1 MLIWGFVLAASLVA
15 TLVYRHFFHPLSH
28 IPGPRIGITT
38 RAWQSWRYLK
48 GHWHEDILGL
58 HARYGPVV
66 RIAPNAVSMLDATQG
81 LRTIYGHGTKAT
93 KTDWYL
99 IWNSS
104 GRIANTSF
112 SEIDV
117 SEHSRKRK
125 QVAKAYAMTSILRM
139 EDYIQAVVDL
149 SRETFAQC
157 VAEASKGEA
166 VLDMAVYTQS
176 FAFDVL
182 GEIGFGGNFDLLKT
196 RGQGPSKSIVE
207 AIDLSF
213 LVLANS
219 GYLPGKLRWLKSNG
233 IRRICKLFNIDL
245 SKLQQLFQVTQYA
258 DEMAMKRKQEKAS
271 RTDLLQQF
279 IDSKTSDGKP
289 LDHPELLGEVVS
301 LLGAG
306 ADTSAIGIRAVL
318 GPLVV
323 DRTCYTRL
331 TVEID
336 SFYTSQNLEGREIR
350 YTECLEL
357 PYLQAVIKEGLR
369 MHPSIQFQ
377 LPRFAPEGGVTICDA
392 FIPGGTE
399 ISMSPL
405 ASNRDKAV
413 FGKDADVW
421 NPDRWLESNERSAWM
436 DKHLATFG
444 YGARSCLGKNIALV
458 EINLYVVQ
466 LLRHF
471 KLEIANPSEPWKV
484 HTCWSS
490 SQKDMFMKVVKRN
503 W

>member
-1 MLIWGFVLAASLVA
+1 M
-15 TLVYRHFFHPLSH
+15 
-28 IPGPRIGITT
+28 GIST
-38 RAWQSWRYLK
+38 RAWQIWRYLK
-48 GHWHEDILGL
+48 GQWHEDILDL
-58 HARYGPVV
+58 HARYGPLV
-66 RIAPNAVSMLDATQG
+66 RIGPNAVSMLDATHG

-125 QVAKAYAMTSILRM
+125 QVAKAYAMTSILKM
-139 EDYIQAVVDL
+139 EEYIQGAVDL

-157 VAEASKGEA
+157 IEEASKSEA
-166 VLDMAVYTQS
+166 VLDMAIYTQA

-182 GEIGFGGNFDLLKT
+182 GEIGFGGSFDLLKT
-196 RGQGPSKSIVE
+196 RGQGESKSIVE

-219 GYLPGKLRWLKSNG
+219 GYLPGKLRWLKSNV
-233 IRRICKLFNIDL
+233 IRVVCKLFNVDL
-245 SKLQQLFQVTQYA
+245 SKLQQLFKVTQYA
-258 DEMAMKRKQEKAS
+258 EEMVLKRQQEKAS

-279 IDSKTSDGKP
+279 IDSKTSNGDP
-289 LDHPELLGEVVS
+289 LDQRELLGEVVS

-306 ADTSAIGIRAVL
+306 ADTSAIGIRSVL
-318 GPLVV
+318 GSLLV
-323 DRTCYTRL
+323 DRAGYTKL
-331 TVEID
+331 THEID
-336 SFYTSQNLEGREIR
+336 SFYVTQNLEGREIK

-357 PYLQAVIKEGLR
+357 PYLQAVVKEGLR

-377 LPRFAPEGGVTICDA
+377 LPRSAPEGGVTICNA
-392 FIPGGTE
+392 FVPGGTE

-413 FGKDADVW
+413 FGKDADIW
-421 NPDRWLESNERSAWM
+421 NPERWLESNERSAWM
-436 DKHLATFG
+436 DKHLVTFG

-458 EINLYVVQ
+458 EINLYIVQ

-471 KLEIANPSEPWKV
+471 KLEIANPSQPWTV

-490 SQKDMFMKVVKRN
+490 SQRDMFMKITKRN